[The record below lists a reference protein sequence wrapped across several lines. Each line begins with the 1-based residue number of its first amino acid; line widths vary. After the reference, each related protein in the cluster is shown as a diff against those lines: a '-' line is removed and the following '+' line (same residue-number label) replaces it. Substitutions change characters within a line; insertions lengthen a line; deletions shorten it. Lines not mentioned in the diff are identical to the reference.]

1 MKRLLAG
8 FAVLCMVTVTAG
20 LTTSTPV
27 SAGVP
32 GFTTV
37 TAVNAYSFAGGQ
49 LFDSTFCIDGVD
61 KADLTTEQTSPPFTL
76 AAGSVTVDF
85 FANGTTTCDTGT
97 PDATAVFELPDQ
109 GVVTLMA
116 YWSGEGQAIAMLPA
130 PLDCVAAG
138 FGRLVVRNGADS
150 KGGVID
156 LHGVGPDGIS
166 HLLVSNVAA
175 GTQGMADISVGHYTD
190 VVATEA
196 GTLNQVALLGNV
208 DIPVNSSTYEY
219 VYGGNDGAP
228 GSFAGGGAEL
238 DPCAVVT
245 TTTTTA
251 PATTT
256 TTTAAPAVQATPA
269 FTG

>member
-8 FAVLCMVTVTAG
+8 FAVLC
-20 LTTSTPV
+20 L
-27 SAGVP
+27 
-32 GFTTV
+32 GFK
-37 TAVNAYSFAGGQ
+37 GGA
-49 LFDSTFCIDGVD
+49 LFDSTFCIDGVEE
-61 KADLTTEQTSPPFTL
+61 ADLTTEQTSPPFTL
-76 AAGSVTVDF
+76 TAGSVTVDF

-97 PDATAVFELPDQ
+97 PDATATFELPDQ
-109 GVVTLMA
+109 GVVTLIA
-116 YWSGEGQAIAMLPA
+116 FWGSEGPTIAMLPT

-138 FGRLVVRNGADS
+138 FGRLVARNGADS
-150 KGGVID
+150 KGGAID

-166 HLLVSNVAA
+166 HLLVSNVAV
-175 GTQGMADISVGHYTD
+175 GTQGMADIPVGNYTD

-208 DIPVNSSTYEY
+208 GIPVNSSTYEY

-251 PATTT
+251 PATTA
-256 TTTAAPAVQATPA
+256 TTAAPAVQATPA